1 VCDEPVS
8 ALDVSVQAQVLDLL
22 QELQRDSGL
31 TYLFISHD
39 LSVVRRIAHRVAVMR
54 DGRVL
59 ELRPTEELFDAPG
72 HQYTRDLP
80 AAIAGGR
87 QSTRVA
93 TGEGD
98 RVRPQG
104 AVAARTSV
112 AATAFAASS
121 ALGSRSIHAPI
132 PAPS

>member
-72 HQYTRDLP
+72 HQYARDLP

-87 QSTRVA
+87 RSTRVA
-93 TGEGD
+93 TGG
-98 RVRPQG
+98 G
-104 AVAARTSV
+104 
-112 AATAFAASS
+112 
-121 ALGSRSIHAPI
+121 
-132 PAPS
+132 

>member
-1 VCDEPVS
+1 MCDEPVS

-39 LSVVRRIAHRVAVMR
+39 LLSVVRRIAHRVAVVR

-59 ELRPTEELFDAPG
+59 ELLPTEELFDAPG

-87 QSTRVA
+87 RSTRVA
-93 TGEGD
+93 TGG
-98 RVRPQG
+98 G
-104 AVAARTSV
+104 
-112 AATAFAASS
+112 
-121 ALGSRSIHAPI
+121 
-132 PAPS
+132 

>member
-72 HQYTRDLP
+72 HEYTRDLL
-80 AAIAGGR
+80 AAVAGER
-87 QSTRVA
+87 RSTRVA
-93 TGEGD
+93 TGG
-98 RVRPQG
+98 G
-104 AVAARTSV
+104 
-112 AATAFAASS
+112 
-121 ALGSRSIHAPI
+121 
-132 PAPS
+132 